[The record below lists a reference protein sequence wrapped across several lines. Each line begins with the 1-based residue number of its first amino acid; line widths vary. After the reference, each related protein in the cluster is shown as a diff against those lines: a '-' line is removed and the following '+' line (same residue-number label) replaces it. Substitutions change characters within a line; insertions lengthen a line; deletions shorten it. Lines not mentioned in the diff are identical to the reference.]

1 MLRPSLCC
9 GLLLAVGLPAV
20 GLPAQADAG
29 LKELCAAIAPA
40 ITGTVT
46 EGKVLPLPKA
56 EALARIAAVAPG
68 KPTLD
73 GAAVFSVE
81 HAWPEDDAAEAR
93 LVRMPVGDDSGRR
106 VVLIGGKDSKC
117 RGGAVLDGK
126 GKLATAWNAFAD
138 QFTGKT
144 LARLDGAVTRA
155 AAAKLIAAAEGGKD
169 DKGKAIAAL
178 VDLRRQM
185 LRQAAA
191 TAVILDALEGGN
203 APAAARIDEARAAY
217 RAMQQRAADLAPT
230 LGKASAEYAELTKS
244 VLTHLDGLAAADDA
258 AKRKAAHKSLKH
270 DCRTCHE
277 LHSDK
282 WQGDFEEF
290 AVNERLRLGLGDR
303 VFLVGYDVLADGVDG
318 KDAQVLADAFYRA
331 ALVIDCSM
339 Q

>member
-1 MLRPSLCC
+1 MLRRSLCC
-9 GLLLAVGLPAV
+9 GLLLAVLLPAV

-40 ITGTVT
+40 ITGTVSG
-46 EGKVLPLPKA
+46 GKVLPLPKA
-56 EALARIAAVAPG
+56 GSLAAIAAIAPG

-73 GAAVFSVE
+73 GAAVFGVE
-81 HAWPEDDAAEAR
+81 HAWPEDDAEQAR
-93 LVRMPVGDDSGRR
+93 LVRMPVGDDSGRQ
-106 VVLIGGKDSKC
+106 VVLIGGKDGKY

-126 GKLATAWNAFAD
+126 GALATAWNKFAD
-138 QFTGKT
+138 QFAGKT
-144 LARLDGAVTRA
+144 MARFDGAVTRA
-155 AAAKLIAAAEGGKD
+155 AAAKLIAAAESGKD
-169 DKGKAIAAL
+169 DKAKATAAL

-191 TAVILDALEGGN
+191 TGVILDALEQGN
-203 APAAARIDEARAAY
+203 APEALRIDEARAAY
-217 RAMQQRAADLAPT
+217 RAMAQRAADLAPT

-244 VLTHLDGLAAADDA
+244 VLTHLDGLAAATDA
-258 AKRKAAHKSLKH
+258 EKRKAAHKSLKH

-282 WQGDFEEF
+282 WQNDFEEF

-303 VFLVGYDVLADGVDG
+303 VILVGYDVLADGVDA
-318 KDAQVLADAFYRA
+318 KDAQLLADAFYRA

-339 Q
+339 R